1 MPRCHLSRPGDR
13 FFTHIA
19 EKRPAR
25 GWRRAAHSI
34 PGRPPGCWARRG
46 GDDKGTKSQDL
57 QTQPPTRSGKP
68 VRSIPGNG
76 GQPCRDGFP
85 ISVPP
90 SPGWGLQLQWGRPV
104 CKAPPS
110 GHTGAAGTNI
120 SFIFVSLL
128 LLVLTKGS
136 SRVER
141 VVEGAHAASTGAVC
155 VEEKIK
161 EKSDGWHAGS
171 ALSLSPSL
179 SLSIYFPLCC

>member
-1 MPRCHLSRPGDR
+1 MLG
-13 FFTHIA
+13 
-19 EKRPAR
+19 KAR
-25 GWRRAAHSI
+25 GGRQGYQK
-34 PGRPPGCWARRG
+34 PGPADSAPDTVRKTREKHPREW
-46 GDDKGTKSQDL
+46 GTAL
-57 QTQPPTRSGKP
+57 QGRLPHF
-68 VRSIPGNG
+68 
-76 GQPCRDGFP
+76 C
-85 ISVPP
+85 PP

-120 SFIFVSLL
+120 SFIFVSLI